1 METTYRVL
9 RIEEQMYGCEELP
22 AGQPVLCDVT
32 LADPAG
38 ERRTLPY
45 PDKELTRLGIDEGS
59 MVVLTADGT
68 LKKHKM
74 QEELMK
80 KIKTSALIGL
90 GALGILFGRKMPGVQ
105 VIADEDRIAR
115 YSAEPVVCNGEEC
128 RFSYV
133 TPAQGKPV
141 DLLLVAV
148 KATVLEQAIQD
159 IAKFVGPDTVI
170 LSVLNGIT
178 SEEHIDAAYPGHT
191 LWSVAIGMDATRT
204 GRTLVF
210 NQAGKIQFGE
220 RSGEMT
226 DRVQAVAD
234 YLDECGIANEPC
246 GDILYKQWN
255 KLMVND
261 GLNQAAAAFD
271 QPYGGL
277 RQPGE
282 AQDMMRAAM
291 QEVIRLANLEGVPL
305 PPDNDVRFIDAMMP
319 TFNPEGMPSMR
330 QDVLAKRPTEV
341 EEFAGV
347 VRQRAKKYGMPTP
360 ANDFFYTRIRE
371 IEAGYDQ

>member
-1 METTYRVL
+1 
-9 RIEEQMYGCEELP
+9 
-22 AGQPVLCDVT
+22 
-32 LADPAG
+32 
-38 ERRTLPY
+38 
-45 PDKELTRLGIDEGS
+45 
-59 MVVLTADGT
+59 
-68 LKKHKM
+68 
-74 QEELMK
+74 MK

-128 RFSYV
+128 KFSYV
-133 TPAQGKPV
+133 TPAEGKPV

-234 YLDECGIANEPC
+234 YLDELKADTGKTYLLVAHNGIARVVQSYFYDMTNEE
-246 GDILYKQWN
+246 Y
-255 KLMVND
+255 
-261 GLNQAAAAFD
+261 AAA
-271 QPYGGL
+271 GIKNCEL
-277 RQPGE
+277 
-282 AQDMMRAAM
+282 
-291 QEVIRLANLEGVPL
+291 
-305 PPDNDVRFIDAMMP
+305 
-319 TFNPEGMPSMR
+319 
-330 QDVLAKRPTEV
+330 V
-341 EEFAGV
+341 EYHFE
-347 VRQRAKKYGMPTP
+347 
-360 ANDFFYTRIRE
+360 
-371 IEAGYDQ
+371 